1 MKEFLLRTGNAYEYM
16 TDNINAIGMYS
27 DKTLAFPNVDSI
39 INDGSIS
46 PELFLDAYSGSQ
58 LYSELN
64 AIQLYR
70 TYNDTYDA
78 LSEMYLAVAIVEMQH
93 FERLSG
99 LIVSLGGSL
108 IIPYSNNE
116 LSTVLIRT
124 SSVKDSLIESI
135 ESEKHTIAHYKY
147 IMEEVSLAPDSPTK
161 EIVIQLL
168 NKLIADER
176 RHIAIFQEQLNKY

>member
-1 MKEFLLRTGNAYEYM
+1 MKEYLTRTGNAYESH
-16 TDNINAIGMYS
+16 TDALNAIGKYTDS
-27 DKTLAFPNVDSI
+27 LIAFPDI
-39 INDGSIS
+39 DGIKDPAGIS
-46 PELFLDAYSGSQ
+46 YELFQDAYGGSQ

-70 TYNDTYDA
+70 AYNDTFDP
-78 LSEMYLAVAIVEMQH
+78 LSELYLGIAVAEMSH
-93 FERLSG
+93 LEKLSG
-99 LIVSLGGSL
+99 VIVSLGGSL

-161 EIVIQLL
+161 DIVIQLL